1 MDNGANEYYLSETKE
16 IQVGVTVCVPTET
29 GTASAI
35 VVAVELYSA
44 ADAPQPPETM
54 QWIEVP

>member
-16 IQVGVTVCVPTET
+16 IKVGVTVCVPTET

-54 QWIEVP
+54 QWI